1 MPVKLAGLFGAA
13 VAALGITASVIAPA
27 HAQQDYPNR
36 PLTWVV
42 PFAPGGVTDNA
53 ARFLAKPLSERLG
66 QPVVVENKPGA
77 GGIVGAEY
85 VAGLKPDGYTFLYA
99 SSGPMVTIPAT
110 RKTMSYDPITSFTPL
125 YGMSASSAAM
135 VIAADKPYKT
145 FAEFIAYAKKNPGK
159 LNFSSIGTA
168 AAQHLSGELFA
179 IGTGTEVVHIPYKSS
194 PMALAD
200 IASGTIDFMWEFPV
214 VVKPLVDAGKLR
226 ILAVNSER
234 RLSSLPDV
242 PTVGELGYPQVA
254 FSSWSVVVM
263 PKGVPK
269 EITDKFIKAFADTM
283 ADPATAKYFE
293 QTGGLVLPPLPGEKL
308 TEFLKSETTKM
319 KAIVEKAKIP
329 IE

>member
-1 MPVKLAGLFGAA
+1 MRTIYGLVASAVFAIGLISPVLA
-13 VAALGITASVIAPA
+13 
-27 HAQQDYPNR
+27 QDYPTK
-36 PLTWVV
+36 PLIWVV

-53 ARFLAKPLSERLG
+53 ARFLAKPLGDKLG
-66 QPVVVENKPGA
+66 QQVIVENKPGA
-77 GGIVGAEY
+77 GGIVGSEY
-85 VAGLKPDGYTFLYA
+85 VANSKPDGYTFLYA

-110 RKTMSYDPITSFTPL
+110 RKTMSYDPLTSFTPL
-125 YGMSASSAAM
+125 YGMTASSAAM

-145 FAEFIAYAKKNPGK
+145 FAEFVEYVKKNPGK
-159 LNFSSIGTA
+159 INFSSIGTA

-179 IGTGTEVVHIPYKSS
+179 IGTGTDVVHIPYKSS

-200 IASGTIDFMWEFPV
+200 IVSGVIDFMWEFPV
-214 VVKPLVDAGKLR
+214 VVKPLADAGRLR

-234 RLSSLPDV
+234 RLSSLPDI

-254 FSSWSVVVM
+254 FSSWSTVVM

-269 EITDKFIKAFADTM
+269 PITDKFIKAFAETM
-283 ADPATAKYFE
+283 AEPATAEYFE

-308 TEFLKSETTKM
+308 TEFFKSETTKM
-319 KAIVEKAKIP
+319 KKIIEKAKIP

>member
-1 MPVKLAGLFGAA
+1 M
-13 VAALGITASVIAPA
+13 S
-27 HAQQDYPNR
+27 
-36 PLTWVV
+36 
-42 PFAPGGVTDNA
+42 
-53 ARFLAKPLSERLG
+53 S
-66 QPVVVENKPGA
+66 
-77 GGIVGAEY
+77 
-85 VAGLKPDGYTFLYA
+85 
-99 SSGPMVTIPAT
+99 SSG
-110 RKTMSYDPITSFTPL
+110 
-125 YGMSASSAAM
+125 AM

-145 FAEFIAYAKKNPGK
+145 FAEFIEHAKKNPGK

-200 IASGTIDFMWEFPV
+200 IVSGTIDFMWEFPV

-226 ILAVNSER
+226 ILAVNSEK
-234 RLSSLPDV
+234 RLSSLPDI

-263 PKGVPK
+263 PKGAPK
-269 EITDKFIKAFADTM
+269 EVTDKFIKAFAETM

-293 QTGGLVLPPLPGEKL
+293 QTGGLVLPPMPGEKL

-319 KAIVEKAKIP
+319 KKIVEKAKIP